1 MAGQRHPLLLLILL
15 IAGGV
20 QGSPSCLPGD
30 RDLGRCMDPS
40 SEKGTCT
47 DNVLGYCDDLPYSKT
62 MYPNALNHRS
72 RGETEFS
79 SEYILLSVIDT
90 LLQGECNPD
99 LRLVGCAVLAPRCE
113 KNKVI
118 KPCRKVCETLKKNC
132 HPAFDAIDMAWPY
145 FLDCDRFFVSE
156 DEGCHDPLEKLR
168 VNVEVTAE
176 DLLPQTTPTF
186 IQFSHHSYTQ
196 MVGVLKKTA
205 ARCSNIAK
213 AYSIGRSFEGKELMV
228 IEFST
233 SPGKHELL
241 KPEFRYVAN
250 MHGNEVVGRE
260 LLIYL
265 AQYLC
270 SEYQLGNE
278 RIQTLIN
285 TTRIHLFPSMNPD
298 GYDLAAEEGPGYNG
312 WTNGRMTAQN
322 IDLNRNFPDL
332 TSEVHKIMK
341 VKSARV
347 DHMPIPESYW
357 WEKIAPET
365 KAVMK
370 WMRAIPFVLSGS
382 LHGGDL
388 VISYPYDFSK
398 HPLEIKLNSPTPDD
412 KVFKMLAKTYVASH
426 PKLSDQSTE
435 RCGGN
440 FVSKGGIING
450 ADWYSFKGGMS
461 DFSYLHTNCFE
472 LTLELGCEKFPLEE
486 ELYTAWQDNKESLL
500 SLIEMVHRGI
510 KGLVKDEH
518 GNPIKNARIS
528 VKGIRHDIMTA
539 EDGDYW
545 RVLIPGV
552 YIVSAEAFGYSR
564 VTKKITLPAKMT
576 KPGRVDFVLKR
587 TEGTGRRR
595 FDKVIPEDIY
605 DRPDPLD
612 SYDPHA
618 QQGEETGEDD
628 GQSQDREKPWW
639 WSYFSILGH
648 NRPMWLLK
656 NN

>member
-1 MAGQRHPLLLLILL
+1 MAGYGHPMHGWLLTLIV
-15 IAGGV
+15 GVV

-30 RDLGRCMDPS
+30 RALGRCMDPA
-40 SEKGTCT
+40 SEKGTCI
-47 DNVLGYCDDLPYSKT
+47 DNVLGYCGDLPYSKT
-62 MYPNALNHRS
+62 MYPNLLDHRS
-72 RGETEFS
+72 RGDTEFS
-79 SEYILLSVIDT
+79 AEYILLSVIDN

-99 LRLVGCAVLAPRCE
+99 LRLLGCAVLAPRCE
-113 KNKVI
+113 KNKIV

-132 HPAFDAIDMAWPY
+132 LPAFDAIDMAWPY

-156 DEGCHDPLEKLR
+156 EEGCHDPLEKLR
-168 VNVEVTAE
+168 VNIEETPDE
-176 DLLPQTTPTF
+176 SLPQMPTTF
-186 IQFSHHSYTQ
+186 IEFSHHSYAQ
-196 MVGVLKKTA
+196 MISVMKKTA
-205 ARCSNIAK
+205 GKCSHIAK
-213 AYSIGRSFEGKELMV
+213 TYTIGRSFEGKDLFV

-233 SPGKHELL
+233 KPGQHELL
-241 KPEFRYVAN
+241 KPEFRYIAN
-250 MHGNEVVGRE
+250 MHGNEVLGRE

-265 AQYLC
+265 AQFLC
-270 SEYQLGNE
+270 SEYLLGNP
-278 RIQTLIN
+278 RIQELIN

-298 GYDLAAEEGPGYNG
+298 GYDLASEEGAGYNG

-341 VKSARV
+341 VRSARV
-347 DHMPIPESYW
+347 DHLPIPESYW
-357 WEKIAPET
+357 WEKVAPET

-388 VISYPYDFSK
+388 VVSYPYDFSK
-398 HPLEIKLNSPTPDD
+398 HPLEEKMFSPTPDE
-412 KVFKMLAKTYVASH
+412 KVFKMLSKTYVASH
-426 PKLSDQSTE
+426 PKMSDQSTE

-440 FVSKGGIING
+440 FVSKGSVING
-450 ADWYSFKGGMS
+450 ADWYSFSGGMS

-472 LTLELGCEKFPLEE
+472 LTLELGCEKFPLED

-500 SLIEMVHRGI
+500 SFIEMVHRGI
-510 KGLVKDEH
+510 KGVVKDEH
-518 GNPIKNARIS
+518 GNGIKNARIS
-528 VKGIRHDIMTA
+528 VKGVRHDIMTA

-545 RVLIPGV
+545 RLLIPGV
-552 YIVSAEAFGYSR
+552 YIVSAEAFGYSK
-564 VTKKITLPAKMT
+564 VTKKITLPAKLT
-576 KPGRVDFVLKR
+576 KAGRVDFVLQKVEV
-587 TEGTGRRR
+587 TNRR
-595 FDKVIPEDIY
+595 FNKVIPEDIY
-605 DRPDPLD
+605 DRLDPLD

-618 QQGEETGEDD
+618 RQGQGGEDD
-628 GQSQDREKPWW
+628 DQSQDREKPWW

>member
-1 MAGQRHPLLLLILL
+1 
-15 IAGGV
+15 
-20 QGSPSCLPGD
+20 
-30 RDLGRCMDPS
+30 MDPD
-40 SEKGTCT
+40 SEKGLCT
-47 DNVLGYCDDLPYSKT
+47 DNFLGYCDDLPYSKT
-62 MYPNALNHRS
+62 KYPNLLDHRS
-72 RGETEFS
+72 RGETEYS
-79 SEYILLSVIDT
+79 AEYILLSVVDS

-99 LRLVGCAVLAPRCE
+99 IRIVGCSVLAPRCE
-113 KNKVI
+113 KNKIV

-132 HPAFDAIDMAWPY
+132 LPAFTAIDMAWPY
-145 FLDCDRFFVSE
+145 FLDCDRFFASDE
-156 DEGCHDPLEKLR
+156 EGCHDPLEKLR

-176 DLLPQTTPTF
+176 DLLPPVSHTI
-186 IQFSHHSYTQ
+186 IQFSYHTYTQ
-196 MVGVLKKTA
+196 MVSILKKTA
-205 ARCSNIAK
+205 ARCSHIART
-213 AYSIGRSFEGKELMV
+213 YSIGRSFEGKDLTV

-233 SPGKHELL
+233 NPGKHELL
-241 KPEFRYVAN
+241 KPEFRYIGN
-250 MHGNEVVGRE
+250 MHGNEAVGRE

-270 SEYQLGNE
+270 SEYLLENP
-278 RIQTLIN
+278 RIQTIIN

-298 GYDLAAEEGPGYNG
+298 GYELASEEGAGYNG

-332 TSEVHKIMK
+332 TSEVHKMIR
-341 VKSARV
+341 VRSARV

-357 WEKIAPET
+357 LGMVAPET

-370 WMRAIPFVLSGS
+370 WMRQIPFVLSGS

-388 VISYPYDFSK
+388 VVSYPFDFSK
-398 HPLEIKLNSPTPDD
+398 HPLEEKMYSPTPDE
-412 KVFKMLAKTYVASH
+412 KVFQMLAKTYVASH
-426 PKLSDQSTE
+426 VKMSDKSTE

-440 FVSKGGIING
+440 FVNKGSIING
-450 ADWYSFKGGMS
+450 AEWYSFSGGMS

-472 LTLELGCEKFPLEE
+472 LTLELGCEKYPVED

-510 KGLVKDEH
+510 KGVVKDEH
-518 GNPIKNARIS
+518 GNPIQNARIS

-545 RVLIPGV
+545 RILIPGV
-552 YIVSAEAFGYSR
+552 HIISAEAFGYSK
-564 VTKKITLPAKMT
+564 VTKKITIPATMT
-576 KPGRVDFVLKR
+576 KPGRVDFVLQRVDVSKR
-587 TEGTGRRR
+587 K
-595 FDKVIPEDIY
+595 FNKVIPEDIF

-618 QQGEETGEDD
+618 QGQRETGEGDE
-628 GQSQDREKPWW
+628 QSQDGQKPWW
-639 WSYFSILGH
+639 WSYFSMLGH
-648 NRPMWLLK
+648 NRPLWLLK